1 MALSWSIQSSDEEEA
16 VSLGGGGCFAF
27 MFTNDHEKTNS
38 ACVWSGWKSISGAYN
53 KSEIFKARELASVA
67 ALNVYLAM
75 KKSIDAMG
83 TQAYNTDTPAP
94 SFNKVIEHKT
104 MVKDDSDD
112 DRMEI

>member
-1 MALSWSIQSSDEEEA
+1 L
-16 VSLGGGGCFAF
+16 
-27 MFTNDHEKTNS
+27 FTPLTQ
-38 ACVWSGWKSISGAYN
+38 
-53 KSEIFKARELASVA
+53 IFKARELASVA